1 MTATPDQ
8 TRSMRRT
15 ALACLGLAVAMV
27 GAAYAAVPLYDLFCR
42 VTGFGG
48 TPMIATSAPGR
59 TLDRT
64 VTVRL
69 DANVT
74 GGLNW
79 RFSAE
84 SPAVEARLGETV
96 TVMYKVRNA
105 GTEPSTGI
113 ASFNVTPP
121 LAGAYFNKIQC
132 FCFTEQTLQP
142 GETMESA
149 VVFFVD
155 PALAEDRNVK
165 DISSI
170 TLSYTYFPAKGAKPA
185 ATAAVA
191 TGTAT
196 R

>member
-1 MTATPDQ
+1 MTATPEQ
-8 TRSMRRT
+8 ARSIRRT
-15 ALACLGLAVAMV
+15 AIACTALVAGMV

-48 TPMIATSAPGR
+48 TPMIATAPADR
-59 TLDRT
+59 VIDRT
-64 VTVRL
+64 ITVRF

-74 GGLNW
+74 GGLPW

-84 SPAVEARLGETV
+84 SPSVPVKVGETM
-96 TVMYKVRNA
+96 TVMYNVRNA
-105 GTEPSTGI
+105 SAEATTGI
-113 ASFNVTPP
+113 ASFNVQPP

-155 PALAEDRNVK
+155 PAIADDPNVK
-165 DISSI
+165 DLTSI
-170 TLSYTYFPAKGAKPA
+170 TLSYTYFPVKGAKPMTT
-185 ATAAVA
+185 TAVTPSAV
-191 TGTAT
+191 T

>member
-1 MTATPDQ
+1 MTPPPDQ
-8 TRSMRRT
+8 ARSIRRT
-15 ALACLGLAVAMV
+15 VVACVSVVAAMI

-48 TPMIATSAPGR
+48 TPMIAAAPAER

-64 VTVRL
+64 VMVRF

-84 SPAVEARLGETV
+84 SPTVQARLGETM

-105 GTEPSTGI
+105 GPEASTGI
-113 ASFNVTPP
+113 ASFNVQPA

-155 PALAEDRNVK
+155 PALADDPNVK
-165 DISSI
+165 DITSI
-170 TLSYTYFPAKGAKPA
+170 TLSYTYFPAKGAKPVTTSA
-185 ATAAVA
+185 AA

>member
-1 MTATPDQ
+1 MTATPEQ
-8 TRSMRRT
+8 ARSIRRT
-15 ALACLGLAVAMV
+15 AIACTALVAGMV

-64 VTVRL
+64 VTVRF

-84 SPAVEARLGETV
+84 SPTVQARLGETM

-105 GTEPSTGI
+105 GPEASTGI
-113 ASFNVTPP
+113 ASFNVQPA

-155 PALAEDRNVK
+155 PALADDPNVK
-165 DISSI
+165 DITSI
-170 TLSYTYFPAKGAKPA
+170 TLSYTYFPVKGAKPA
-185 ATAAVA
+185 TTAAVS